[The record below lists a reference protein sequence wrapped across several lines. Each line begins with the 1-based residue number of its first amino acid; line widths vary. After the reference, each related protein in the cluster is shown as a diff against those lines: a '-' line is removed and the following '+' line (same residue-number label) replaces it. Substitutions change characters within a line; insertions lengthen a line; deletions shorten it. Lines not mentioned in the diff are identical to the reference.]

1 MGALREFI
9 GRLYGAFDLLVDMT
23 EAAEGGHGSRDI
35 NICWGEVQEPLVLLF
50 KEEKTRCDTVFE
62 GALRTFVAASAASAA
77 SAGGAAALAA
87 SAASAAPA
95 SAGGAAAAAEPENR
109 KNTGTGRRNSR
120 RRRRATSTST
130 LRRTRKN
137 TH

>member
-1 MGALREFI
+1 MDALRGFI
-9 GRLYGAFDLLVDMT
+9 DKLYDAFESLVDMT
-23 EAAEGGHGSRDI
+23 EAAEGGDGSGDI
-35 NICWGEVQEPLVLLF
+35 ETWWEEVQEPLGLLF
-50 KEEKTRCDTVFE
+50 EQEKVRCDAVFR
-62 GALRTFVAASAASAA
+62 GASLIFAAA

-87 SAASAAPA
+87 SAAAGGAAA
-95 SAGGAAAAAEPENR
+95 SAGGAAAAAAEPENR

-120 RRRRATSTST
+120 RRRRATST